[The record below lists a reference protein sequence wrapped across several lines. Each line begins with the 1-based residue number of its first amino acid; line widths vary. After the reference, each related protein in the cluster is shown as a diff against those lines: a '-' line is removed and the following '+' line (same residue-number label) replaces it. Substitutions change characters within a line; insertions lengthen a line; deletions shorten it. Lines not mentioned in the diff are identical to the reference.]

1 MTATVA
7 VPGTTA
13 QDDAVDHDPSITG
26 ETASAGIRRLSGRE
40 AEALWRNWKFQ
51 GDTGSRDRLVL
62 AYSPMVKYLASRKA
76 RELPPHCDLDD
87 LVSCG
92 LVAILEAVERFDPAK
107 GATFE
112 QFAWTRVAGSIV
124 DELRRQ
130 DRVSRAC
137 RSLSRSIERTHQKW
151 RVQNGRDATEHELA
165 HELKIDISELRRR
178 TQELDLAHVVS
189 FSAPTGDEQ
198 GTEIGETIVAAPGPG
213 DPERALLAGE
223 KTAAFKSA
231 IENLSDR
238 EREVLVMT
246 HVRGLPGVEIG
257 RLLGVSESRVSQ
269 ILGAARAKLRSEL
282 ANYESV

>member
-13 QDDAVDHDPSITG
+13 QDDAVDHDPSIAG
-26 ETASAGIRRLSGRE
+26 EASSAGVRRLTARE
-40 AEALWRNWKFQ
+40 AEALWRNWKFH
-51 GDTGSRDRLVL
+51 GDMGSRDRLVL

-76 RELPPHCDLDD
+76 RELPAHCELDD
-87 LVSCG
+87 LISCG

-137 RSLSRSIERTHQKW
+137 RALSRSIERTQQRW
-151 RVQNGRDATEHELA
+151 RIQNGRDATEQELA
-165 HELKIDISELRRR
+165 RELKIDISELRRR
-178 TQELDLAHVVS
+178 TQELDLAHLVS
-189 FSAPTGDEQ
+189 LSAPSGDDQ
-198 GTEIGETIVAAPGPG
+198 GTEIGETIVAAPGSG
-213 DPERALLAGE
+213 DPEGALLAGE
-223 KTAAFKSA
+223 KTAAFRSA

-238 EREVLVMT
+238 EREVLVMI
-246 HVRGLPGVEIG
+246 HVRGLPGAEIG
-257 RLLGVSESRVSQ
+257 RMLGVTESRVSQ
-269 ILGAARAKLRSEL
+269 ILGAARSKLRSEL
-282 ANYESV
+282 SAYESA